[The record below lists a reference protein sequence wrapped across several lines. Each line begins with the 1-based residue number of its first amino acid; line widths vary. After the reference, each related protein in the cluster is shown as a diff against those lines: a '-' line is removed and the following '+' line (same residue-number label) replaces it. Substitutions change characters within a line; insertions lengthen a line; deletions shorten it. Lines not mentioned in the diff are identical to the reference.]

1 MGLFDFFLA
10 KKNDEDVFYHKISN
24 IIGYLPRNKT
34 LFKKVFTHSSMNIKN
49 SDGESYNFERLEY
62 LGDSV
67 LNSIIASYLFSKLPK
82 SNEGQLTEM
91 KSKIVSRKNLN
102 KIGRE
107 MKLLDLLNCSVNKN
121 KFGDDIN
128 GNILEAIIGAVYK
141 DKGYNYSK
149 KLVEKIIIYPYV
161 KLNLLSNKIIS
172 FKKSLLEWSHKN
184 NQNITFKTMSKIEN
198 SNKNFYCN
206 LFLDDKKLVSVSDIS
221 KKKSEE
227 KASKMAFKIL
237 KIKS

>member
-1 MGLFDFFLA
+1 
-10 KKNDEDVFYHKISN
+10 
-24 IIGYLPRNKT
+24 
-34 LFKKVFTHSSMNIKN
+34 MNIKN